1 MNEDEAM
8 RILGVSPGA
17 DAAAVAAAYRRLARR
32 LHPDVNPAPDAGRR
46 MAQLN
51 RAYELLRGGA
61 SRPPRPALSPDM
73 FWSAGVPLAEGV
85 HPVRH
90 PALMRA
96 AGALL
101 ALAAAL
107 VLVVSQSQK

>member
-8 RILGVSPGA
+8 RTLGVSPGA
-17 DAAAVAAAYRRLARR
+17 DAAAVAAAYRRRART

-46 MAQLN
+46 MAELN
-51 RAYELLRGGA
+51 CAYEMLRGGA
-61 SRPPRPALSPDM
+61 SRPSRPALSPDM
-73 FWSAGVPLAEGV
+73 FWSASVPLTEGA

-107 VLVVSQSQK
+107 ALAVSQCQK